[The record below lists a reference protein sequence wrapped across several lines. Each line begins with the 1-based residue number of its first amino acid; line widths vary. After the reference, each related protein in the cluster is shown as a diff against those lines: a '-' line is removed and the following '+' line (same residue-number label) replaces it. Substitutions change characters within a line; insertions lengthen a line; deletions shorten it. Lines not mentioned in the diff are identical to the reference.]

1 MEHCFSVIL
10 SVSVCVCVHSMSHP
24 ACLWLDG
31 SLWVREEK
39 ESLWGPSVNLSS
51 APFTHSSAC
60 SVMRE
65 TEEVSEI
72 SFITKR
78 ESSFIHAAQSCCA
91 SERKDR
97 GGESWCE
104 GEAGSLA
111 TDWESV
117 RVSRM
122 GLYSAWLEWS
132 RLDSRL
138 NRTSQSPTV
147 VSWICAAGFPLND
160 LTTERTRHK
169 DSFQTVLKPDVISSS
184 PFTEIFS

>member
-1 MEHCFSVIL
+1 MGEGGEREPL
-10 SVSVCVCVHSMSHP
+10 GAVCQSLLCSIHTFICMQRHER
-24 ACLWLDG
+24 DRG
-31 SLWVREEK
+31 SERDLIHK
-39 ESLWGPSVNLSS
+39 
-51 APFTHSSAC
+51 
-60 SVMRE
+60 
-65 TEEVSEI
+65 
-72 SFITKR
+72 KR

-97 GGESWCE
+97 GEESWCE

-117 RVSRM
+117 WVSRM

-147 VSWICAAGFPLND
+147 VSWICTAGFPLND
-160 LTTERTRHK
+160 LTTEHTRHK
-169 DSFQTVLKPDVISSS
+169 DSFQTLLKPDVISSS
-184 PFTEIFS
+184 PFTKIFS